1 MPHSCEIYDTSLR
14 HRVYTTPF
22 GVEKVAK
29 RGSKAHDVITQR
41 RIHALAY
48 STLTDGSYTI
58 LFTPELSADQ
68 TKYEMRKID
77 TRDPIWLGTQE
88 NTDSLLKT
96 EVIRFWKAMYN
107 HGFAMLDFELYRQP
121 SGRVAVIDF
130 DSTGFVMTG
139 SNPHVLI
146 PGKEGVNPALFFV
159 HPCFP
164 PDFEDKLGE
173 MRMPIGK
180 RNICA

>member
-1 MPHSCEIYDTSLR
+1 MSHSCEIYDTSLR
-14 HRVYTTPF
+14 HRIYNSPF
-22 GVEKVAK
+22 GVVKMAK

-48 STLTDGSYTI
+48 SILNDGSYVI
-58 LFTPELSADQ
+58 LFTPQLSEDQ

-77 TRDPIWLGTQE
+77 TRNSIWLGTQE
-88 NTDSLLKT
+88 NCDSLLKT
-96 EVIRFWKAMYN
+96 EVIRFWKAMYS
-107 HGFAMLDFELYRQP
+107 HGFAMLDFELYQQP
-121 SGRVAVIDF
+121 SGKVAVIDY

-139 SNPHVLI
+139 PAERVLI
-146 PGKEGVNPALFFV
+146 PGKEGINPTMFFV

-164 PDFEDKLGE
+164 PDFEEKLGE